1 MNYKNKMF
9 YLGLNLLAP
18 GIGQIALRW
27 YFRGILELLI
37 AIAAIVWMVAEIFV
51 PILNFMTGDNMT
63 GAFPNINLQKILF
76 ALGIIVLVWLWSLVE
91 IILFYTPPKPA
102 QEIQGSNDKA

>member
-1 MNYKNKMF
+1 MNYKSKMF

-63 GAFPNINLQKILF
+63 GALPNINFQQILF
-76 ALGIIVLVWLWSLVE
+76 ALGIIVLVWLWSMVE
-91 IILFYTPPKPA
+91 IILFYTPPKPDK
-102 QEIQGSNDKA
+102 EIQGSNAKA